1 MRYRSAKRSKAM
13 TIKRINKS
21 QIGGSLTIESKQI
34 FMNDRKKN
42 AVKSAKTIPHSI
54 VRMRVEL
61 Y

>member
-1 MRYRSAKRSKAM
+1 M